1 MANQDIY
8 EDISYLENNLE
19 LAEYIQN
26 IIIGKATGGDFDN
39 TNYKIIRSKFLSD
52 TNLKDFLPD
61 YIKKCRDVEQF
72 WQFIKAKYNGDGCYT
87 RRKNYIY
94 ETFQDILDYLE
105 TENIQGKKIT
115 HLYYKDEI
123 KTIDDELDKL
133 IQEGKDRF
141 HKTSDKE
148 VALVLLWGAF
158 KRIKTFYGTN
168 KRLSVDELINQIS
181 TEFDKYFIEKEF
193 KELTTIG
200 NSYRIR
206 HHEKDKIEIKDV
218 KHIEYLFL
226 RMLALLNLCL
236 ENIKIQDKSERIF

>member
-8 EDISYLENNLE
+8 EDISYLDNNLQ
-19 LAEYIQN
+19 LAEYIQ
-26 IIIGKATGGDFDN
+26 GSLLARATNGDFDSK
-39 TNYKIIRSKFLSD
+39 NYKDIRQKFLSD
-52 TNLKDFLPD
+52 NSIKKFLPH
-61 YIKKCRDVEQF
+61 YIIKCRDLEQF
-72 WQFIKAKYNGDGCYT
+72 WQFIKVEYSGEGCYT
-87 RRKNYIY
+87 ARQNYIY
-94 ETFQDILDYLE
+94 ETFQDLLNYLE
-105 TENIQGKKIT
+105 TENIQGKKTT

-133 IQEGKDRF
+133 IQEAKDRF
-141 HKTSDKE
+141 PKTSDKE
-148 VALVLLWGAF
+148 VALVMLWGAF
-158 KRIKTFYGTN
+158 ERIKTFYGTN

-181 TEFDKYFIEKEF
+181 TDFDKGFIEKEF

-206 HHEKDKIEIKDV
+206 HHEQGKIEIKDI